1 MSLHNFVTNVINLA
15 AESCLILDIPSILG
29 VETIAAIPDD
39 RLREIAA
46 ESEAS
51 RKERQRLDNEI
62 AILRRALQRCQHEAA
77 QLRGNNKYPFL
88 FLLSITIV
96 SLTRNS
102 DIYNLPAA
110 DSLQSGD
117 TNNEGENRAVTS
129 AAVVND
135 PPEDSTGYR
144 PFDTSSTGLCDI
156 SGRPFFSAD
165 YSGI

>member
-1 MSLHNFVTNVINLA
+1 V
-15 AESCLILDIPSILG
+15 
-29 VETIAAIPDD
+29 TIAAIPDD
-39 RLREIAA
+39 LLRKIAA
-46 ESEAS
+46 ESEVS
-51 RKERQRLDNEI
+51 RKERQRLENEI
-62 AILRRALQRCQHEAA
+62 SILRRALQRCQHEAG
-77 QLRGNNKYPFL
+77 QLKGNQEYLFL
-88 FLLSITIV
+88 FLLSIVII

-135 PPEDSTGYR
+135 PPEDSTSYR

-156 SGRPFFSAD
+156 SGQPFFSAD
-165 YSGI
+165 PFPSASTSTKSPQLTPPDTPVSETNSSLGF